1 MEVTSPVPLPQPAA
15 RPAAIGADSTASS
28 SAAQRVEPME
38 RLFEQAVPKTQDV
51 AEEPLGKQP
60 QKLKVTLDIEEG
72 TNRVIASLIDPE
84 TGEVKQ
90 ELPPEELL
98 KSAAQLRELLDR
110 IIDIKV

>member
-1 MEVTSPVPLPQPAA
+1 MEVTSLVPSPQPAA
-15 RPAAIGADSTASS
+15 RPAAIGADASGNS
-28 SAAQRVEPME
+28 DARQRVEPVE
-38 RLFEQAVPKTQDV
+38 RLFEQAVSKTQDV
-51 AEEPLGKQP
+51 AEEPLGKRP

-98 KSAAQLRELLDR
+98 ESAAQLRELLDR

>member
-1 MEVTSPVPLPQPAA
+1 M
-15 RPAAIGADSTASS
+15 
-28 SAAQRVEPME
+28 
-38 RLFEQAVPKTQDV
+38 
-51 AEEPLGKQP
+51 
-60 QKLKVTLDIEEG
+60 
-72 TNRVIASLIDPE
+72 IASLIDPE

>member
-1 MEVTSPVPLPQPAA
+1 MEVTSLPPLPLPAA
-15 RPAAIGADSTASS
+15 RPAAIGSDASATAGGGK
-28 SAAQRVEPME
+28 RVEPVE
-38 RLFEQAVPKTQDV
+38 RLFEQTAPKTQEV
-51 AEEPLGKQP
+51 AEEPLGERP

-110 IIDIKV
+110 IIDIEV

>member
-1 MEVTSPVPLPQPAA
+1 
-15 RPAAIGADSTASS
+15 
-28 SAAQRVEPME
+28 ME
-38 RLFEQAVPKTQDV
+38 RLFEQAVTRAQEV
-51 AEEPLGKQP
+51 SEEPLGERP

-110 IIDIKV
+110 IIDIEV